1 MGPPWTEDSR
11 LIVPQCAKCVD
22 RVCYRENW
30 TKEELPGFCPMK
42 HKQEV
47 IEAAMEKYD
56 EAEKR
61 LYYNS
66 TVTEQR
72 AYQKIR
78 GRVMAVR
85 PRLLEIIKFSEMMGW
100 KKLGVAFCVG
110 LGDEARK
117 VVEIL
122 EGAGLEVYS
131 VCCKCGSVDK
141 SEWGIAGED
150 KISALRGDP
159 EGFEAGCNPIVQAE
173 VLNSESTDLNVIVG
187 LCIGHDI
194 QFIKHSEAPVTTLIV
209 KDRLTGHNPFATLY
223 SGYHHPRLWK
233 EDPVDD

>member
-1 MGPPWTEDSR
+1 M
-11 LIVPQCAKCVD
+11 IVPQCAKCVN
-22 RVCYRENW
+22 RVCTRENW
-30 TKEELPGFCPMK
+30 TREELPGFCPMK

-56 EAEKR
+56 EAESR
-61 LYYNS
+61 LYHSS

-85 PRLLEIIKFSEMMGW
+85 PRLLEIIKFSQMMEW
-100 KKLGVAFCVG
+100 KRLGVTFCVG
-110 LGDEARK
+110 LGNEAGR

-122 EGAGLEVYS
+122 EGAGFEVYS
-131 VCCKCGSVDK
+131 VCCKCGGIDK
-141 SEWGIAGED
+141 SEWNISGED
-150 KISALRGDP
+150 KISALSGDP
-159 EGFEAGCNPIVQAE
+159 DAFEAGCNPIVQAE
-173 VLNSESTDLNVIVG
+173 VLNSESTHLNIIVG

-194 QFIKHSEAPVTTLIV
+194 QFTRHSQAPVTTLIV
-209 KDRLTGHNPFATLY
+209 KDRLTGHNPFATLF

-233 EDPVDD
+233 EDPVDK